1 MRERNG
7 YVYYDN
13 SRKCWYARTT
23 ATDENGKRRN
33 VKRKAKT
40 KTEANKL
47 LKTIIRQIDDEGVK
61 VIDFASL
68 TFNDLADFYLKN
80 YAKPAE
86 YGDGKKIAGLR
97 DYKIAQSFVKLFRQY
112 FGAKKLR
119 EIKYSNIANYRSYRL
134 KTDTQHKRKRTI
146 GAWNREASVLR
157 RMFNIAIQQGWIH
170 SNPFNGGDGL
180 IQTSFE
186 RRRETILT
194 IEEEKRLLAVCSG
207 EREIKYTRKGK
218 EITVK
223 VEGGRETLKA
233 LIIALLD
240 SGARK
245 GEMLKLTW
253 QFVDFEN
260 RIITFQ
266 ASTTKTLKTRRVA
279 ITLRLY
285 NELQTLWKN
294 SDKKPNSLVFSIAN
308 NVRRSF
314 ASACK
319 DAGIKHG
326 GIDGLTLHCL
336 RHTAATRLVQG
347 QLPIQLVGRI
357 LGHTQPQTTYR
368 YISANEAALSSAKS
382 IFEAVQVG

>member
-1 MRERNG
+1 MRDRTG
-7 YVYYDN
+7 YIYFDKN
-13 SRKCWYARTT
+13 EKCWYARTT
-23 ATDENGKRRN
+23 VTDKNGKRRN
-33 VKRKAKT
+33 VKRRAKT

-61 VIDFASL
+61 VIDFARL

-86 YGDGKKIAGLR
+86 YVDGKKIAGLR
-97 DYKIAQSFVKLFRQY
+97 DYKSARSFVKLFRQR
-112 FGAKKLR
+112 FGGKKLR
-119 EIKYSNIANYRSYRL
+119 EIKYHDIAEYRAHRL
-134 KTDTQHKRKRTI
+134 KIVTQHNRQRTI
-146 GAWNREASVLR
+146 SAWNREASVLR
-157 RMFNIAIQQGWIH
+157 RMLNIAVQQGWINA
-170 SNPFNGGDGL
+170 NPFNCGDGL

-194 IEEEKRLLAVCSG
+194 VDEEKRLLAVCSG

-218 EITVK
+218 EITAK
-223 VEGGRETLKA
+223 IENGRSHLKT

-240 SGARK
+240 TGARK

-260 RIITFQ
+260 RLITFQ
-266 ASTTKTLKTRRVA
+266 ASTTKMLKTRQVA
-279 ITLRLY
+279 ITRRLY
-285 NELQTLWKN
+285 DELQTLWQN
-294 SDKKPNSLVFSIAN
+294 SDKNLDSPVFCIAN

-336 RHTAATRLVQG
+336 RHSAATRLVNG
-347 QLPIQLVGRI
+347 QLPVEMVGRI
-357 LGHTQPQTTYR
+357 LGHSQVNTTYR
-368 YISANEAALSSAKS
+368 YLTANNETLSKAAL
-382 IFEAVQVG
+382 IFESVQGE

>member
-7 YVYYDN
+7 YVYYDE

-23 ATDENGKRRN
+23 VTDDNGKRRN
-33 VKRKAKT
+33 VKRKAAT
-40 KTEANKL
+40 KTEANKM
-47 LKTIIRQIDDEGVK
+47 LKTVIRQIDDEGSK
-61 VIDFASL
+61 VIDFEKM
-68 TFNDLADFYLKN
+68 TFNHLADFYLEN

-86 YGDGKKIAGLR
+86 YVDGKKIAGLR
-97 DYKIAQSFVKLFRQY
+97 DYKIAQSFVRLFHKY
-112 FGAKKLR
+112 FGTKRLR
-119 EIKYSNIANYRSYRL
+119 EIKYQNIANYRAYRL
-134 KTDTQHKRKRTI
+134 KTKTQHKRERTI
-146 GAWNREASVLR
+146 AAWNREASVLR
-157 RMFNIAIQQGWIH
+157 RMFNIAIQQGWINN
-170 SNPFNGGDGL
+170 NPFNGGDGL

-207 EREIKYTRKGK
+207 EREIKYKRKGK
-218 EITVK
+218 EITAK
-223 VEGGRETLKA
+223 IESGREILKA

-240 SGARK
+240 TGARK

-266 ASTTKTLKTRRVA
+266 GLTTKTLKTRQVA
-279 ITLRLY
+279 ITQRLY
-285 NELQTLWKN
+285 DELQFLWKKSN
-294 SDKKPNSLVFSIAN
+294 KKPTSLVFSIAN

-319 DAGIKHG
+319 DAGIKSG
-326 GIDGLTLHCL
+326 GIDGLTLHSL
-336 RHTAATRLVQG
+336 RHTAATRLVNG

-357 LGHTQPQTTYR
+357 LGHSQVNTTYR
-368 YISANEAALSSAKS
+368 YLTANNETLHKAAA
-382 IFEAVQVG
+382 IFEVVQG